1 MKDTNSSHQLIT
13 KSEKILTQTPV
24 KLIKQYKSLISES
37 ALSTLFKNQDMVD
50 TINSFYENDLNI
62 SQTSKKCFMHR
73 NTLIYRLNKIENITG
88 LNIKKFEQ
96 ALILKLIIL
105 YSNK

>member
-1 MKDTNSSHQLIT
+1 MKDNNSSQQLIL
-13 KSEKILTQTPV
+13 KSEKILTQTPA
-24 KLIKQYKSLISES
+24 KLVKQYKALISEN
-37 ALSTLFKNQDMVD
+37 ALNNVFKDGDMVD
-50 TINSFYENDLNI
+50 TIKAFFENDLNI

-88 LNIKKFEQ
+88 LNIKKFEE

-105 YSNK
+105 YSNN

>member
-1 MKDTNSSHQLIT
+1 MKDNNSSQQLIL
-13 KSEKILTQTPV
+13 KSEKILTQTPA
-24 KLIKQYKSLISES
+24 KLIKQYKALISEN
-37 ALSTLFKNQDMVD
+37 ALNTLFKDGDMVD
-50 TINSFYENDLNI
+50 TINAFFENDLNI

-88 LNIKKFEQ
+88 LNIKKFEE

-105 YSNK
+105 HSNN

>member
-1 MKDTNSSHQLIT
+1 M
-13 KSEKILTQTPV
+13 
-24 KLIKQYKSLISES
+24 
-37 ALSTLFKNQDMVD
+37 FKNQDMVD